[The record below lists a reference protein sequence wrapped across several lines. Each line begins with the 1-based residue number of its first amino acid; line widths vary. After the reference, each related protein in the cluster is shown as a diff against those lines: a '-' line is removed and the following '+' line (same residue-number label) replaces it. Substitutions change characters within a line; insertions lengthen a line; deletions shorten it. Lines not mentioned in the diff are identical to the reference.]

1 MQQINRLH
9 VFTVLLGILVWMSA
23 CKKDEYYRDSGVHDP
38 NFKGSTMDYLDAVPF
53 HFDSVAAIVRLAGME
68 EVFKED
74 TLTFFSPTDRC
85 VGRLVKRLNRDLYAL
100 GFDTVVNLEDVPA
113 VIWSQYL
120 QLYMFHGANQLK
132 DYPQIDYNLR
142 SIYPGQGYLSWN
154 SAAMNI
160 GVIYNDDNGV
170 KYVGYRQLSIAFIPN
185 PAKPLDNW
193 NRTDVASS
201 NIITYNGTVHV
212 LRDDHNYF
220 GWDYGKFFADMQA
233 VMDTD
238 D

>member
-1 MQQINRLH
+1 MQHINRLH
-9 VFTVLLGILVWMSA
+9 VLTALLGILVWMSA
-23 CKKDEYYRDSGVHDP
+23 CNKDDYYRDSGTHDP

-68 EVFKED
+68 EVFRED

-85 VGRLVKRLNRDLYAL
+85 IGRLVKQLNRDLYAL
-100 GFDTVVNLEDVPA
+100 GHDTIVDLDDVPTA
-113 VIWSQYL
+113 IWSQYL
-120 QLYMFHGANQLK
+120 QTYMFRGANQLK
-132 DYPQIDYNLR
+132 DFPQIDYDLR

-154 SAAMNI
+154 RTPMNI

-170 KYVGYRQLSIAFIPN
+170 KYVGYRQLSIAYIPN

-193 NRTDVASS
+193 FRTDVASS
-201 NIITYNGTVHV
+201 NILTYNGAVHV
-212 LRDDHNYF
+212 LRDDHLFF
-220 GWDYGKFFADMQA
+220 GWDYGKFFADMQ
-233 VMDTD
+233 VIMDTD